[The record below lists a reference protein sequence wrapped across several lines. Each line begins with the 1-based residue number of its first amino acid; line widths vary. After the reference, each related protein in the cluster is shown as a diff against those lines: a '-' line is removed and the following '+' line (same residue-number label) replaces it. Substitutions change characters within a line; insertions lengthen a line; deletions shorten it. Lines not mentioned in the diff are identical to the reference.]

1 MSFPL
6 DLFRLDGRVA
16 LITGGAGGLGL
27 VFARALAGAGAD
39 IALLGRRAEATQT
52 AADAVAQEFGHRA
65 LGVAADVTDQEQ
77 VRAAF
82 NQVRTELGRIDILI
96 NSAGVNIRKPTVEF
110 SLDDW

>member
-1 MSFPL
+1 MGILGAGSDEHALLSLFPNPQKEYTVTFPL

-39 IALLGRRAEATQT
+39 IALLGRRAEAAQ
-52 AADAVAQEFGHRA
+52 AAAEAVAHEFGRRA
-65 LGVAADVTDQEQ
+65 LGVAADVTDQAQ

-82 NQVRTELGRIDILI
+82 
-96 NSAGVNIRKPTVEF
+96 
-110 SLDDW
+110 

>member
-1 MSFPL
+1 MGEASNTLPIPSTQSSIPKECIVSFPF

-39 IALLGRRAEATQT
+39 IPLLGRRAEAAQT
-52 AADAVAQEFGHRA
+52 GAEAVAHEFGRRA

-77 VRAAF
+77 IHTAFDRVRA
-82 NQVRTELGRIDILI
+82 EL
-96 NSAGVNIRKPTVEF
+96 
-110 SLDDW
+110 